1 MDSRSA
7 PPASWAAAARSCA
20 ESSPESRQS
29 VATVPWVICGIH
41 CATSCAWIALF
52 RKKYCSAKA
61 LKSVVAAGHAMQQDG
76 RCGVRGLESDDTEEE
91 QARRHDQ

>member
-1 MDSRSA
+1 MRLDRVVQEEILQ
-7 PPASWAAAARSCA
+7 R
-20 ESSPESRQS
+20 E
-29 VATVPWVICGIH
+29 V
-41 CATSCAWIALF
+41 
-52 RKKYCSAKA
+52 